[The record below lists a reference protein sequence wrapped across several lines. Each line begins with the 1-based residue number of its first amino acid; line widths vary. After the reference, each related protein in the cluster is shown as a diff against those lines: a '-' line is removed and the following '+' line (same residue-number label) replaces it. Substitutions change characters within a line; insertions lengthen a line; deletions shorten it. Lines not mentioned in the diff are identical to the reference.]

1 MKNEL
6 RISRRSILLG
16 GASAACASAL
26 NGPGLAQELPSGPVQ
41 IIVGY
46 GPGGGTDTLARLIAP
61 GLQKVL
67 GRPVVVQNAAGG
79 GGQVAATTVL
89 RDGKDGLVILALNEP
104 DLFMSTM
111 FNAPP
116 YKYADFQVIMVDV
129 VDPRIMLVQADSP
142 LNSLADFVAK
152 AKAEPG
158 KLAIS
163 VAQGSAQEL
172 LAKWL
177 FAKLGLQVRIVGYNG
192 GAQAVNALLA
202 GDVIANIGDDF
213 SRFNLRSKTKAL
225 FVCATERGP
234 RWPEAQRLG
243 AALSPFGVTMPSA
256 DFLTRSGVYVV
267 PAAFKASNPGGYR
280 KLQEALIEARKAPEF
295 QTYVEKNKLAD
306 LSLGKPGEA
315 LQASFA
321 ADFAEIEKL
330 K

>member
-1 MKNEL
+1 MRNEL
-6 RISRRSILLG
+6 RISRRLLLLG
-16 GASAACASAL
+16 GASAACAAAL
-26 NGPGLAQELPSGPVQ
+26 SGPGLAQDLPSGPLQ
-41 IIVGY
+41 IVVGY
-46 GPGGGTDTLARLIAP
+46 GPGGGSDTLARLIAP
-61 GLQKVL
+61 GLQKAL
-67 GRPVVVQNAAGG
+67 GRPVTVQNLPGG

-89 RDGKDGLVILALNEP
+89 RDGRDGLVVLALNEP
-104 DLFMSTM
+104 DLFMSTV
-111 FNAPP
+111 FNSPP

-129 VDPRIMLVQADSP
+129 VDPRVMLVQAESP
-142 LNSLADFVAK
+142 LNNLADFVTK

-158 KLAIS
+158 KLAVS

-192 GAQAVNALLA
+192 GAQAANALLA
-202 GDVIANIGDDF
+202 GDVIANIGDD
-213 SRFNLRSKTKAL
+213 SARFNLRSKTKAL
-225 FVCATERGP
+225 FVGATERGP
-234 RWPEAQRLG
+234 RWPEAQQLG
-243 AALSPFGVTMPSA
+243 AALAPFGVTMPSP

-267 PAAFKASNPGGYR
+267 PAAFKANNPGAYR
-280 KLQEALIEARKAPEF
+280 KLQEAMIEARSAPEF
-295 QTYVEKNKLAD
+295 QAFVEKNRLAD